1 MDRIDHMANWNEKR
15 ALSIMPRL
23 LLLLPVVNPLP
34 GFVLIKLETVS
45 KVITDVRRMLEMLET
60 KPTLFKVN
68 RRNTRTSGVKYV

>member
-1 MDRIDHMANWNEKR
+1 
-15 ALSIMPRL
+15 MPRL
-23 LLLLPVVNPLP
+23 LLLLPVVNPVP
-34 GFVLIKLETVS
+34 GFVLIKLETIS

>member
-1 MDRIDHMANWNEKR
+1 
-15 ALSIMPRL
+15 MPRL

-60 KPTLFKVN
+60 KPTYSKSTGETPEQAV
-68 RRNTRTSGVKYV
+68 

>member
-1 MDRIDHMANWNEKR
+1 
-15 ALSIMPRL
+15 MPRL

-45 KVITDVRRMLEMLET
+45 KVVTDVRRMLEMLET

-68 RRNTRTSGVKYV
+68 RRKTRTSGVKYV